1 MRSVDIDKL
10 VIVEPCKNRPAN
22 DVVGQDSKI
31 LVWYYFEAEFSE
43 VKSTYMLVRINQSLP
58 KRT

>member
-10 VIVEPCKNRPAN
+10 VVEPCKNRPAN

-31 LVWYYFEAEFSE
+31 LVWYSQAEFSE
-43 VKSTYMLVRINQSLP
+43 VKSAYVLVRINQSLP